1 MTKEIR
7 KQVCSKWGDPIGD
20 GLGSLQ
26 AKMVNGKLE
35 HIKCSV
41 KTLVTKPTRE
51 EIREGILKIQE
62 CEDGGDCPEDSEG
75 DDPCPKCRTDKLMAY
90 LDSQDVVIKVDRE
103 LPKYWF
109 DRGVD
114 GYTSQHYIP
123 SGLREALE
131 EDGIVAVES
140 LIEVT
145 G

>member
-51 EIREGILKIQE
+51 EIREGLRDILIDFANRKKSLLDA
-62 CEDGGDCPEDSEG
+62 EDLC
-75 DDPCPKCRTDKLMAY
+75 Y
-90 LDSQDVVIKVDRE
+90 LLSDIRAFHHSQGVVIKVDRE

-131 EDGIVAVES
+131 EDGIVAVEP
-140 LIEVT
+140 LIKEE
-145 G
+145 